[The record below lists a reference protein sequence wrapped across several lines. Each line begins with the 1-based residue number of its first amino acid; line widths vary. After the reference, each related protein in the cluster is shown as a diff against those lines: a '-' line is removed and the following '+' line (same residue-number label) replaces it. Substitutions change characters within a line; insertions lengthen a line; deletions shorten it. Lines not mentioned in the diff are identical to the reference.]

1 MITPLNFIKS
11 VILTGKFKSWHAMS
25 AVDFHVPTEYLT
37 NIYIRDKLAP
47 IKLNRYGED
56 LLFFLFYM
64 NGGDVLQLASAT
76 ELYVFRLVLVPLVFS
91 SFFVSLYIWLSECCQ
106 TVQSTLSLE
115 TTIGLRLKGRH
126 RICF

>member
-1 MITPLNFIKS
+1 MVYTVSSPKKTLYKNAPS
-11 VILTGKFKSWHAMS
+11 LLSPGL
-25 AVDFHVPTEYLT
+25 VDFHVPTEYLT

-76 ELYVFRLVLVPLVFS
+76 EL
-91 SFFVSLYIWLSECCQ
+91 
-106 TVQSTLSLE
+106 
-115 TTIGLRLKGRH
+115 
-126 RICF
+126 